1 MQSKRGFDR
10 SRSFTFL
17 EIVQV
22 DALSINTYRL
32 LVLGLRNI
40 FINFI

>member
-10 SRSFTFL
+10 SRSFIFL

-22 DALSINTYRL
+22 DHDRSTLAI
-32 LVLGLRNI
+32 LGLRNI